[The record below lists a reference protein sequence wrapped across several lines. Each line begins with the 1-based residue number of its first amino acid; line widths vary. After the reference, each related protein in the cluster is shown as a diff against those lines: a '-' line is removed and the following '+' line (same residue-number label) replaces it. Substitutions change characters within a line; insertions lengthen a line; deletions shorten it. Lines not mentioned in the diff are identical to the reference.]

1 MECILDNILN
11 FNEKQKKNN
20 NYLNK
25 LCFYFGKTINDEIF
39 NATKK
44 NNNVYDLIPLINS
57 LLNENIKSF
66 NISNHKNIYLDNT
79 ILNIKKINNFTTK
92 TMFKKKLLD
101 YKIIELPFQNNN
113 NDLLIKEYCIEKKN
127 ENMFSCDRIYNYKET
142 YNELEWIMTFG
153 LSLKLYIYKNSY
165 SLVIEMSNILISD
178 SDIKKIKIFL
188 DNIERILFI
197 Y

>member
-20 NYLNK
+20 NHLNK
-25 LCFYFGKTINDEIF
+25 LCFYFGKIINDEMF

-44 NNNVYDLIPLINS
+44 NKNVYDLIPLINS
-57 LLNENIKSF
+57 LLNENIKLF
-66 NISNHKNIYLDNT
+66 NISSHKNIYLDNT

-92 TMFKKKLLD
+92 IMFKTKLLD

-153 LSLKLYIYKNSY
+153 LILKLYIYKNSY